1 MLMSILFSGFTKS
14 NVHCCEQHAF
24 IGRTIFH
31 DLKYPEDCCLQKLQM
46 LMPKNNFNQS
56 WKTVGLTLF
65 YLLTES
71 I

>member
-14 NVHCCEQHAF
+14 KVHCCEQHVF

-31 DLKYPEDCCLQKLQM
+31 DLKYPGDCCLQM
-46 LMPKNNFNQS
+46 LMPKNKFNQLR
-56 WKTVGLTLF
+56 KTVELTLF

-71 I
+71 V

>member
-14 NVHCCEQHAF
+14 NVHCCEQRVL
-24 IGRTIFH
+24 IGRNIFH
-31 DLKYPEDCCLQKLQM
+31 DVKYAGDCCLQKLQM
-46 LMPKNNFNQS
+46 LMPKYKFNQL

-65 YLLTES
+65 YMLTES

>member
-14 NVHCCEQHAF
+14 KVHCCEQHVF
-24 IGRTIFH
+24 IGRIIFH
-31 DLKYPEDCCLQKLQM
+31 DLKYPGDCCLQKQQM
-46 LMPKNNFNQS
+46 LMPKNKFNQLR
-56 WKTVGLTLF
+56 KTVELTLF